1 MIAHVVL
8 FKPKPELTD
17 AQREAVIADLKAAAS
32 GIPSIRALRVGRRVR
47 HGRPGYEQL
56 MREDFEYII
65 IIEFDDV
72 EGLTAYL
79 THPKHAAIGGHFMQ
93 ASAAALAYDY
103 ELMDV
108 NLGSVCNGAPL
119 YGACRL
125 VEVTARL
132 PGPRR
137 TPE

>member
-8 FKPKPELTD
+8 FKPKPGMSN

-47 HGRPGYEQL
+47 HGHPGYEQL
-56 MREDFEYII
+56 MRDDFEYLVIV
-65 IIEFDDV
+65 EFDDV

-79 THPKHAAIGGHFMQ
+79 THPKHEAIGSHFMQ

-103 ELMDV
+103 EFVDLD
-108 NLGSVCNGAPL
+108 GA
-119 YGACRL
+119 R
-125 VEVTARL
+125 
-132 PGPRR
+132 PRSG
-137 TPE
+137 

>member
-8 FKPKPELTD
+8 FKPKHQLTAPER
-17 AQREAVIADLKAAAS
+17 QAVIEDLKAAAS
-32 GIPSIRALRVGRRVR
+32 GIPTVRKLRVGKRIR

-56 MREDFEYII
+56 MREDFEYVL

-79 THPKHAAIGGHFMQ
+79 AHPAHAAIGSHFMQ

-103 ELMDV
+103 EMEDWK
-108 NLGSVCNGAPL
+108 A
-119 YGACRL
+119 
-125 VEVTARL
+125 T
-132 PGPRR
+132 
-137 TPE
+137 